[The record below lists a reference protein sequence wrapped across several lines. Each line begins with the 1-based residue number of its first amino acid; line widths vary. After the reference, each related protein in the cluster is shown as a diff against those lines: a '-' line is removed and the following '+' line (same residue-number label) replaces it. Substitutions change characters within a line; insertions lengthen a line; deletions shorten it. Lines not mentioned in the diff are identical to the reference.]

1 MKTRLNNEQDKRERK
16 KDFTN
21 TLNSTGEERVRRR
34 VTQKASS
41 LFFSYSEI
49 SFQNLTRGAGTRVGG
64 LFLNR
69 QFFFFFKC
77 IMWERG
83 TQNIKPESPIRG

>member
-16 KDFTN
+16 IDFTN
-21 TLNSTGEERVRRR
+21 TINSTGEERVRRR

-69 QFFFFFKC
+69 QFFFFFF
-77 IMWERG
+77 
-83 TQNIKPESPIRG
+83 NV

>member
-1 MKTRLNNEQDKRERK
+1 MKTRLNNEQDKRGRK

-41 LFFSYSEI
+41 LFFSNSEI
-49 SFQNLTRGAGTRVGG
+49 SFKNRTRGAGTSVGG

-69 QFFFFFKC
+69 QFLLFFSF
-77 IMWERG
+77 I
-83 TQNIKPESPIRG
+83 IIIIII